1 MTNLFI
7 SHISE
12 DKAVAATVKLMLKEL
27 FNDLTVFVSS
37 DYESIRSG
45 KDWHGAIIDAL
56 KSSGAVIVLCHAA
69 SVDRPWINYEAGI
82 GDGTGALVLPLTI
95 RGFAKGDVSLPLSR
109 KQARDSSDTDDVKA
123 LVRDIGEHLKTP
135 VVNVDL
141 QPFLEMIRAV
151 PPLRPASKV
160 VAQPF
165 IERRRTSTDRGTN
178 DQLRFRVINSGDE
191 EVDLVHFRVSFPH
204 HTSASDWFMPFSP
217 PVLISEKREDGKG
230 GTDIVITY
238 HVTDAPLQHGSNTQ
252 RIPRLLVGGHRI
264 DLPDLRVPLN
274 HEMTKERLDA
284 IIEYELAIRGSR
296 LQKQSVRLGD
306 IN

>member
-37 DYESIRSG
+37 DHESIRSG

-165 IERRRTSTDRGTN
+165 IERRRTSTA
-178 DQLRFRVINSGDE
+178 LRPLTRN
-191 EVDLVHFRVSFPH
+191 FPCVC
-204 HTSASDWFMPFSP
+204 A
-217 PVLISEKREDGKG
+217 G
-230 GTDIVITY
+230 
-238 HVTDAPLQHGSNTQ
+238 
-252 RIPRLLVGGHRI
+252 
-264 DLPDLRVPLN
+264 
-274 HEMTKERLDA
+274 
-284 IIEYELAIRGSR
+284 
-296 LQKQSVRLGD
+296 
-306 IN
+306 

>member
-95 RGFAKGDVSLPLSR
+95 RGFC
-109 KQARDSSDTDDVKA
+109 
-123 LVRDIGEHLKTP
+123 
-135 VVNVDL
+135 
-141 QPFLEMIRAV
+141 
-151 PPLRPASKV
+151 
-160 VAQPF
+160 
-165 IERRRTSTDRGTN
+165 
-178 DQLRFRVINSGDE
+178 
-191 EVDLVHFRVSFPH
+191 
-204 HTSASDWFMPFSP
+204 
-217 PVLISEKREDGKG
+217 
-230 GTDIVITY
+230 
-238 HVTDAPLQHGSNTQ
+238 Q
-252 RIPRLLVGGHRI
+252 R
-264 DLPDLRVPLN
+264 
-274 HEMTKERLDA
+274 
-284 IIEYELAIRGSR
+284 
-296 LQKQSVRLGD
+296 
-306 IN
+306 